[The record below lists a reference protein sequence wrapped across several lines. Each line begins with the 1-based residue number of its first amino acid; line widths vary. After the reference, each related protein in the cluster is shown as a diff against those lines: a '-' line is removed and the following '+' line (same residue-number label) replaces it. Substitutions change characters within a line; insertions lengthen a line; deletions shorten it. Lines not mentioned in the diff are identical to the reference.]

1 MGNQGTGKTA
11 GIVAEA
17 NNLLQEKSHLP
28 ILVRA
33 KEFSTGDNWLSI
45 LTKTLGISNTWSDR
59 ELFKALENAALLR
72 NKSNKNSEMVAIQP
86 KCLICID
93 GIEES
98 LSWTFWEERIEEAKV
113 YEKDFTGIKFVFLSR
128 HILN

>member
-1 MGNQGTGKTA
+1 M
-11 GIVAEA
+11 
-17 NNLLQEKSHLP
+17 LQEKSHLP

-33 KEFSTGDNWLSI
+33 KEFSTGDNWLAI
-45 LTKTLGISNTWSDR
+45 LTKTLGLPNTWSDR

-72 NKSNKNSEMVAIQP
+72 NKLNENSEMVNIQP

-98 LSWTFWEERIEEAKV
+98 SSWSFW
-113 YEKDFTGIKFVFLSR
+113 
-128 HILN
+128 